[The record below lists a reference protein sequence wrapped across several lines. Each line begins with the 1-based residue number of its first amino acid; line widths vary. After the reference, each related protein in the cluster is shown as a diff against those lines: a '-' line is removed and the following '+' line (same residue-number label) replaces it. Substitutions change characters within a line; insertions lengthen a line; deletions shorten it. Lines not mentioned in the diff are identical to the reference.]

1 MKTNSDLHLPDNP
14 TLADF
19 QQYVIDLEEARGF
32 SDQPVLEKCLMLGE
46 EVGELFKAI
55 RKVEGV
61 KVDKNSK
68 FGTIPEELA
77 DCFIFL
83 CSIASKYGIDLEE
96 AFREKEEVNKKRVWK
111 KAE

>member
-32 SDQPVLEKCLMLGE
+32 TGQSILQRCLMLGE
-46 EVGELFKAI
+46 EVGELFKSI
-55 RKVEGV
+55 RKSSGFE
-61 KVDKNSK
+61 VDKNSK
-68 FGTIPEELA
+68 FGSISEELA

-83 CSIASKYGIDLEE
+83 CSIANEYGIDLEE
-96 AFREKEEVNKKRVWK
+96 AFREKEEVNKKRTWK
-111 KAE
+111 KVK